1 MRSPGERGKAIPG
14 KADKT
19 ENKRLKR
26 IMSNDVFIPLNAPL
40 LLRLF
45 SPLNPPILGDF
56 ESSIDGDLSPIL
68 GDFELFIRSDLPPKL
83 GGRGGKMRFRRR
95 WAYPVVL
102 KKETGEIHLG
112 LFKNITRSPY
122 RKEGKTNNMR

>member
-19 ENKRLKR
+19 ENKRLRRR
-26 IMSNDVFIPLNAPL
+26 IFPNL
-40 LLRLF
+40 LF

-68 GDFELFIRSDLPPKL
+68 GDFELLIRSDLPPKL
-83 GGRGGKMRFRRR
+83 
-95 WAYPVVL
+95 V
-102 KKETGEIHLG
+102 G
-112 LFKNITRSPY
+112 LFHSPV
-122 RKEGKTNNMR
+122 